1 VIKRILN
8 RFKGYPKALVF
19 VFHLANSI
27 TSILLQ
33 RIIGVEHFVKK
44 RKILSSLVYRP
55 LKLISRD
62 IILYNGRYDYY
73 FVLNDTS
80 SYGVMML
87 SHEGDVPFM
96 IYSLL
101 RRMKDPVFIDVGAHL
116 GAYTL
121 AFSKISKLVVAVEP
135 NPVNYLILR
144 KNLAINKIKNCMPVK
159 CAISNYVGT
168 AYLYVSEFSDLH
180 SLHKNRLDKAMY
192 VVPVR
197 TTTLDTLALREL
209 KLSKID
215 LVKID
220 AEGAEVEILEGMGET
235 MERYGPILIVEVFQR
250 NIEKTLGVLRKYRYN
265 VIRSIYQ
272 STDPLT
278 KENYIYIMA
287 AKSGAV
293 QLLIGP
299 PHQDL

>member
-1 VIKRILN
+1 MIKKILS
-8 RFKGYPKALVF
+8 RFKGYPKAFVF

-33 RIIGVEHFVKK
+33 RIIGVEHFVKR

-55 LKLISRD
+55 LKLLNRD

-87 SHEGDVPFM
+87 SHEGDVPFI

-101 RRMKDPVFIDVGAHL
+101 RKMKDPVFIDVGAHL

-144 KNLAINKIKNCMPVK
+144 KNLAINKIE
-159 CAISNYVGT
+159 
-168 AYLYVSEFSDLH
+168 LYASKMCYIELRWNSVS
-180 SLHKNRLDKAMY
+180 
-192 VVPVR
+192 
-197 TTTLDTLALREL
+197 
-209 KLSKID
+209 
-215 LVKID
+215 
-220 AEGAEVEILEGMGET
+220 
-235 MERYGPILIVEVFQR
+235 
-250 NIEKTLGVLRKYRYN
+250 
-265 VIRSIYQ
+265 IRI
-272 STDPLT
+272 
-278 KENYIYIMA
+278 
-287 AKSGAV
+287 
-293 QLLIGP
+293 
-299 PHQDL
+299 